1 MRDIVLFY
9 CKEMREK
16 GTQMTDF
23 IQENFY
29 AELCDIFH
37 QLRNLQEDAQLLG
50 WVKTEKEMDYLADEV
65 LYAIK
70 SWQKEIVEKI

>member
-1 MRDIVLFY
+1 MA
-9 CKEMREK
+9 
-16 GTQMTDF
+16 DF
-23 IQENFY
+23 VQESFY

-50 WVKTEKEMDYLADEV
+50 WVKTEKEMNYLADEI

-70 SWQKEIVEKI
+70 SWQKEIIE

>member
-1 MRDIVLFY
+1 
-9 CKEMREK
+9 
-16 GTQMTDF
+16 MTDF

-50 WVKTEKEMDYLADEV
+50 WVKTEKEMDDTLIENSSRKGCSKDV
-65 LYAIK
+65 D
-70 SWQKEIVEKI
+70 